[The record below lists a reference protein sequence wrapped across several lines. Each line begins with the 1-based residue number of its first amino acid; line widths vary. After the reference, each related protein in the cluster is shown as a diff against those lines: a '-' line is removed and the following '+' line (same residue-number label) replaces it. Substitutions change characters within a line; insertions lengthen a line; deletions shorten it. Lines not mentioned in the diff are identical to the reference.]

1 MSLLLNTSLV
11 VTPTVYNAGT
21 LFGIVPTDPSSNN
34 ADFSV
39 TRATTKTRTNSA
51 GLIETIAIN
60 VPSIDYSL
68 GGCPNILLEPQ
79 RTNLFVRSN
88 EFNTS
93 WSSILGS
100 VTANAT
106 ISPSGSMDAD
116 RFTADGSTGSHRI
129 AQAVLITS
137 GSAYTISCYV
147 KKDTNDFFQFYLT
160 SANFGA
166 QAFANFDV
174 NNGVLGTLGA
184 NSIASSITDAGNGW
198 YRCSMTSNAISSSAA
213 VSLNS
218 SLITT
223 ATSSRGSS
231 NDLTTSLFL
240 WGAQVEQGAYPT
252 SYIPTTSAT
261 VTRNADVISKTGISS
276 LIGQTQGTIFAEIKV
291 SKLLGAV
298 SRYIFHVSDGTAD
311 NRIYVAFGNAA
322 SNQIRGRIFF
332 GGVLQCSINSSTIT
346 STGTYKLALA
356 YNNNDVVLY
365 INGVQVGVDTSATIP
380 ACSRVDV
387 GENYAGASQFSDGIA
402 ASAIWQTRLTNTQ
415 LAQLTTL

>member
-11 VTPTVYNAGT
+11 STPTVYNAGT

-34 ADFSV
+34 ADITV
-39 TRATTKTRTNSA
+39 TRATTKTRINSA

-79 RTNLFVRSN
+79 RTNLFVRSE
-88 EFNTS
+88 EFNTAN

-116 RFTADGSTGSHRI
+116 RFTADGSLGSHRL
-129 AQAVLITS
+129 AQGVPITS

-160 SANFGA
+160 SANFLS

-198 YRCSMTSNAISSSAA
+198 YRCSMTSNAVSSSAT
-213 VSLNS
+213 VSLNL

-223 ATSSRGSS
+223 ATSSRGSN
-231 NDLTTSLFL
+231 NDLSTSIFV
-240 WGAQVEQGAYPT
+240 WGAQVEVGAYPT

-261 VTRNADVISKTGISS
+261 VTRNSDVIIRDNVYTNGLITDAGGTWFIEIRNNLARSRDTGSGGLGLS
-276 LIGQTQGTIFAEIKV
+276 DV
-291 SKLLGAV
+291 S
-298 SRYIFHVSDGTAD
+298 
-311 NRIYVAFGNAA
+311 
-322 SNQIRGRIFF
+322 
-332 GGVLQCSINSSTIT
+332 
-346 STGTYKLALA
+346 
-356 YNNNDVVLY
+356 
-365 INGVQVGVDTSATIP
+365 
-380 ACSRVDV
+380 
-387 GENYAGASQFSDGIA
+387 AGASNGFALRIIGSTVRIVVSKYISGTPISLFTTTTDTAKIA
-402 ASAIWQTRLTNTQ
+402 IKWNGLTADVFVNGVKVVTGTAFTATNMEFLTNPSAIDVPKTINSMLLAPTPLTDDQ
-415 LAQLTTL
+415 CIALTTL

>member
-34 ADFSV
+34 ADITV

-60 VPSIDYSL
+60 TPSIDYSL
-68 GGCPNILLEPQ
+68 GGCPNILIEPQ
-79 RTNLFVRSN
+79 RTNLFVRSE
-88 EFNTS
+88 EFNTAN

-116 RFTADGSTGSHRI
+116 RFTADGTLGSHRV
-129 AQAVLITS
+129 AQGVSITS

-160 SANFGA
+160 AANFGS

-174 NNGVLGTLGA
+174 NNGVLGTLGV
-184 NSIASSITDAGNGW
+184 NSISSSITDAGNGW
-198 YRCSMTSNAISSSAA
+198 YRCSMTSNAIASSAT
-213 VSLNS
+213 VSLNL

-223 ATSSRGSS
+223 ATSSRGS
-231 NDLTTSLFL
+231 NNELTTSLFL
-240 WGAQVEQGAYPT
+240 WGAQIEVGTYPT

-261 VTRNADVISKTGISS
+261 VTRNSDVIIRDNVYTNGLITDAGGTWFIEIRNNLARSRDTGSTGLGLSDVSASASNGFALRIIGGTVRIVVSKYISGTPISLFTTTTDTAKIAFKWNGTTADVFVNGV
-276 LIGQTQGTIFAEIKV
+276 KV
-291 SKLLGAV
+291 V
-298 SRYIFHVSDGTAD
+298 TGTAFTTTNMEFLTNPSAID
-311 NRIYVAFGNAA
+311 VPKT
-322 SNQIRGRIFF
+322 
-332 GGVLQCSINSSTIT
+332 INSML
-346 STGTYKLALA
+346 LAPTPLT
-356 YNNNDVVLY
+356 DD
-365 INGVQVGVDTSATIP
+365 Q
-380 ACSRVDV
+380 C
-387 GENYAGASQFSDGIA
+387 IA
-402 ASAIWQTRLTNTQ
+402 
-415 LAQLTTL
+415 LTTL

>member
-34 ADFSV
+34 ADFTV

-68 GGCPNILLEPQ
+68 GGCPNILGEPQ
-79 RTNLFVRSN
+79 RTNLFVRSE

-116 RFTADGSTGSHRI
+116 RFTADGTIGSHRV
-129 AQAVLITS
+129 AQAVSITS

-147 KKDTNDFFQFYLT
+147 KKDTNDFFQFYHT
-160 SANFGA
+160 SANFGS

-198 YRCSMTSNAISSSAA
+198 YRCSMTSNAISSSGA
-213 VSLNS
+213 VSLNL

-231 NDLTTSLFL
+231 NELTTSLFL
-240 WGAQVEQGAYPT
+240 WGAQLEQGAYPT
-252 SYIPTTSAT
+252 SYIPTTSST
-261 VTRNADVISKTGISS
+261 VTRNADVITRNNVYTNGLITDSGGTWFVDLRNNIPYTIRDASSAGLFLSTSTGGFGNSFTFEGRLANQRVVIRKY
-276 LIGQTQGTIFAEIKV
+276 IGGSGTNLYTTTSNTAKIAIKWN
-291 SKLLGAV
+291 GT
-298 SRYIFHVSDGTAD
+298 TAD
-311 NRIYVAFGNAA
+311 
-322 SNQIRGRIFF
+322 IFEN
-332 GGVLQCSINSSTIT
+332 GVKVVSETDFSFTNMNNLNCTPNDVPRSINSML
-346 STGTYKLALA
+346 LATTPLT
-356 YNNNDVVLY
+356 
-365 INGVQVGVDTSATIP
+365 DTQ
-380 ACSRVDV
+380 C
-387 GENYAGASQFSDGIA
+387 IA
-402 ASAIWQTRLTNTQ
+402 
-415 LAQLTTL
+415 LTTL

>member
-34 ADFSV
+34 ADFTV

-79 RTNLFVRSN
+79 RTNLFVRSE
-88 EFNTS
+88 EFNTTPA

-116 RFTADGSTGSHRI
+116 RFTGDGTLGSHRV
-129 AQAVLITS
+129 AQGVSITS

-147 KKDTNDFFQFYLT
+147 KKDTCDFFQFYFT
-160 SANFGA
+160 SANFLS

-174 NNGVLGTLGA
+174 NNGVLGTLGV
-184 NSIASSITDAGNGW
+184 NSITSSITDAGNGW
-198 YRCSMTSNAISSSAA
+198 YRCSMTSNAISSSTS
-213 VSLNS
+213 VSMNLA
-218 SLITT
+218 LIPT
-223 ATSSRGSS
+223 ATSSRSF
-231 NDLTTSLFL
+231 NNELTTSLFL
-240 WGAQVEQGAYPT
+240 WGAQIEVSTYPT

-261 VTRNADVISKTGISS
+261 VTRNADNIARNNVFTNNLITANGGTWFIDLRNNLSLTREAFTGGLFLNTGTVSNTNNGFLFRTSTSPARMTINKIVSGTLTQLYQLLTNNSKI
-276 LIGQTQGTIFAEIKV
+276 AIKW
-291 SKLLGAV
+291 
-298 SRYIFHVSDGTAD
+298 DGTTAD
-311 NRIYVAFGNAA
+311 VFVDGVKVVTATAFTTTAMENLITDGTNRAIQYNSMLLAPTP
-322 SNQIRGRIFF
+322 
-332 GGVLQCSINSSTIT
+332 LTDEQC
-346 STGTYKLALA
+346 
-356 YNNNDVVLY
+356 
-365 INGVQVGVDTSATIP
+365 
-380 ACSRVDV
+380 
-387 GENYAGASQFSDGIA
+387 IA
-402 ASAIWQTRLTNTQ
+402 
-415 LAQLTTL
+415 LTTL